1 MCNFKLEV
9 KGRWTSRHG
18 GGARGLRGEPGGERG
33 RGIVAKP
40 RTDGRERRRGVRG
53 LQAPEMLWLVVMA
66 RRGGIWE
73 ILTDSLGRD
82 ELAEEGAEEDE
93 D

>member
-1 MCNFKLEV
+1 MG
-9 KGRWTSRHG
+9 KGDSGKAENR
-18 GGARGLRGEPGGERG
+18 LG
-33 RGIVAKP
+33 RA
-40 RTDGRERRRGVRG
+40 RRRGVRG

-66 RRGGIWE
+66 RRGGISE

>member
-1 MCNFKLEV
+1 MDIQTVDMGMERKV
-9 KGRWTSRHG
+9 WWW
-18 GGARGLRGEPGGERG
+18 RGELGVGERG
-33 RGIVAKP
+33 ERDGGKAEN
-40 RTDGRERRRGVRG
+40 RLGREGRRGVRG
-53 LQAPEMLWLVVMA
+53 LQTPEMLWVMVIVC
-66 RRGGIWE
+66 RGGIWE

>member
-1 MCNFKLEV
+1 M
-9 KGRWTSRHG
+9 
-18 GGARGLRGEPGGERG
+18 
-33 RGIVAKP
+33 
-40 RTDGRERRRGVRG
+40 RG